1 MFADSFNNNFKDCDW
16 EIISYEH
23 NSKIKPLLVKIE
35 NSKENDEKICFIDEN
50 KNFIVMSNNLEILE
64 ITLLLF
70 PNISSESITF
80 IKDINIFDNVNKII
94 AIVNK
99 TLKVLLLDI
108 SNRTWEFITFP
119 STIYSCLLVQD
130 KVYNR
135 FVLLAGGNNIIY
147 LYDIPSKRILSKY
160 IASNSELWDLRRNN
174 EPLRIFKSLTPP
186 MISSKN
192 SLDVDKFS
200 STSIFLI
207 QGSKDGSFKLSNIHN
222 GTDIKK
228 GKYKKMLNNMKSIKF
243 LFKEQQFAVALFEN
257 SNELYVIN
265 LVTFEERMITTI
277 PCQNKSNLHFL
288 CVLPESKKLLFLEN
302 NRFIMIKFKINK

>member
-1 MFADSFNNNFKDCDW
+1 MFADSFNNNFKNCCW
-16 EIISYEH
+16 ETIVYEH
-23 NSKIKPLLVKIE
+23 DSKIKPLLIKIK
-35 NSKENDEKICFIDEN
+35 NSKENDEDICFIDEN
-50 KNFIVMSNNLEILE
+50 KNFIVMSNDLEIHE
-64 ITLLLF
+64 INFLLF
-70 PNISSESITF
+70 PNISSECITF
-80 IKDINIFDNVNKII
+80 IKNINNFDNVNNII

-108 SNRTWEFITFP
+108 SNRTWEFIIFP

-130 KVYNR
+130 KIYNR

-160 IASNSELWDLRRNN
+160 IATNSELWDIRRNN
-174 EPLRIFKSLTPP
+174 EPLRIFKSLTPN
-186 MISSKN
+186 MISSIN

-207 QGSKDGSFKLSNIHN
+207 QGSKNGSFKISNIHN
-222 GTDIKK
+222 GTDIKN
-228 GKYKKMLNNMKSIKF
+228 GRYKKKLNNMKSIKF
-243 LFKEQQFAVALFEN
+243 LFKEQHFAVALFED

-265 LVTFEERMITTI
+265 LATFEERLITTI
-277 PCQNKSNLHFL
+277 PCQNKSDLHFI

-302 NRFIMIKFKINK
+302 NKFTMIKFKINK